1 MTAAE
6 TIPKPRGLYKIREA
20 ARLVTWADGRALNK
34 QLSKQQAQDWVDSGA
49 DLLRWADIPGGK
61 KRISFRD
68 LISLRLI
75 FRLHSHG
82 VSPEV
87 ITEDAS
93 RLRRILGV
101 EYPYASKVLW
111 EPSFT
116 VFGKLIP
123 KAGSSKYSEKDW
135 EVIYQRLW
143 RVRSSNS
150 HHGLEFDEDGEA
162 CVWHPDIWVRIEP
175 GMVSGRPCVARTR
188 IPTWIIGGMAEAG
201 DTVEEIAD
209 CYDLDEERV
218 RNAVEWEKQLASVAV

>member
-34 QLSKQQAQDWVDSGA
+34 HLSKQQARDWVDSGVG
-49 DLLRWADIPGGK
+49 LLRWADLPNGK

-75 FRLHSHG
+75 FRLHSQG

-111 EPSFT
+111 EPSNT
-116 VFGKLIP
+116 ESGKLIP
-123 KAGSSKYSEKDW
+123 NTGASAYSKKSW
-135 EVIYQRLW
+135 EMIYQR
-143 RVRSSNS
+143 SQYPFSPNP
-150 HHGLEFDEDGEA
+150 HHGLEFDKDGEA
-162 CVWHPDIWVRIEP
+162 CAWQPAAGVLIKP
-175 GMVSGRPCVARTR
+175 GIFSGSPCLAGTR
-188 IPTWIIGGMAEAG
+188 IATWIIGGMAEEG

-209 CYDLDEERV
+209 WYDVDEERV
-218 RNAVEWEKQLASVAV
+218 KDVVEWERQLASVVV

>member
-34 QLSKQQAQDWVDSGA
+34 HLSKQQARDWVDNGVG
-49 DLLRWADIPGGK
+49 LLRWADLPNGK

-75 FRLHSHG
+75 FRLNSHG

-87 ITEDAS
+87 ITEDAP
-93 RLRRILGV
+93 RLKRVLGV

-116 VFGKLIP
+116 EFGKLIP
-123 KAGSSKYSEKDW
+123 NAGESKYSRKSWDML
-135 EVIYQRLW
+135 YQRLW
-143 RVRSSNS
+143 HVRSSNF
-150 HHGLEFDEDGEA
+150 HHGLEFDKDGEA
-162 CVWHPDIWVRIEP
+162 CVWHPDAWVRIEP

-188 IPTWIIGGMAEAG
+188 IPTWIIRDMLGGG
-201 DTVEEIAD
+201 DSVEEIAD
-209 CYDLDEERV
+209 WYDLDEERV
-218 RNAVEWEKQLASVAV
+218 RNALEWEKQLASVVV